1 MDALVKVSDL
11 SKTFWLGNKR
21 IDVLR
26 GVDFE
31 VMPREMV
38 AVVGPSGAGKST
50 LLHLL
55 GSLDSPTGGEI
66 HIKGQNMLSLSPD
79 SLASFRNRTIGFVF
93 QFHHL
98 LPEFTA
104 LENTMMPALVQRI
117 PRQRAKETA
126 RKMLV
131 RVGLE
136 HRLDHRPVE
145 LSGGEQQRVALA
157 RALVLG
163 PKLLLADEPTG
174 NLDEETGESIHDL
187 LFEFNDQM
195 GMTTIIVTHNP
206 KLADRLGRSMFLR
219 DGAIV
224 SDEGGDRSGALS
236 QSQAKDEETT
246 KQ

>member
-11 SKTFWLGNKR
+11 TKTFWLRNKR
-21 IDVLR
+21 IEVLK

-31 VMPREMV
+31 VMPQEMV

-55 GSLDSPTGGEI
+55 GSLDIPTGGEI
-66 HIKGQNMLSLSPD
+66 HIKGLNMASLSPN

-117 PRQRAKETA
+117 PRKRAGETA

-136 HRLDHRPVE
+136 DRLDHRPVE

-187 LFEFNDQM
+187 LFELNDQM

-219 DGAIV
+219 NGAIV
-224 SDEGGDRSGALS
+224 SDEREDLSGPLS

-246 KQ
+246 K